1 MLEPIEHFCFFRTLM
16 KTRRLLNTL
25 ILALMVMTSACRKQD
40 SDDRIADSYFQSLK
54 DNQARFVVTIGGKE
68 FYEPTSIFNGQVL
81 LTKGVLS
88 MTLTNQFDGKTII
101 NLVGGKWYAKS
112 PVTEEVSAD
121 QSGTSLKIGK
131 IVDRDK
137 MIGEGYMMTKG
148 EITATTFSKD
158 KMIFKIRGQ
167 VGKYSDFQ
175 QPDHYLPF
183 EGLIVY
189 KKPAISFGDI
199 TEKEVFGSAPSK

>member
-1 MLEPIEHFCFFRTLM
+1 M
-16 KTRRLLNTL
+16 KTGRLLNTL
-25 ILALMVMTSACRKQD
+25 TLALMVVGSACQKQD
-40 SDDRIADSYFQSLK
+40 SDDRISDSYFQSLK

-68 FYEPTSIFNGQVL
+68 FYEPTSVFNGQVL
-81 LTKGVLS
+81 LTEGVLS

-101 NLVGGKWYAKS
+101 NLVGEEWYAKS

-167 VGKYSDFQ
+167 VGKYSDFR
-175 QPDHYLPF
+175 QPDRYLPF

-199 TEKEVFGSAPSK
+199 TEKEVFGSAPSR

>member
-1 MLEPIEHFCFFRTLM
+1 M
-16 KTRRLLNTL
+16 KTLRLLNTL
-25 ILALMVMTSACRKQD
+25 ILAVMVMTSACQKQD
-40 SDDRIADSYFQSLK
+40 SDDRIAESYFKSLK
-54 DNQARFVVTIGGKE
+54 DNQARIIVTIGGKE
-68 FYEPTSIFNGQVL
+68 FYESTSIFNGQIL
-81 LTKGVLS
+81 LTEGVLS
-88 MTLTNQFDGKTII
+88 MTLTSQFDGKTII
-101 NLVGGKWYAKS
+101 NLVGEKWYAKT
-112 PVTEEVSAD
+112 PVTEEISAD

-158 KMIFKIRGQ
+158 KMIFRIQGQ

-175 QPDHYLPF
+175 QPDRYLPF

-199 TEKEVFGSAPSK
+199 TEKEVFGSAPSR